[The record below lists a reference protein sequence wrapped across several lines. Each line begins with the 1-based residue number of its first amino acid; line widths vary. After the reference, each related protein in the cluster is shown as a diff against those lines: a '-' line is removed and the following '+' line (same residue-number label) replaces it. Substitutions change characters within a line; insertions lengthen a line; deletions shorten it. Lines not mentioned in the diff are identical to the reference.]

1 MVIDASLLIKN
12 FLRLDEDEDIDIYVN
27 AAEQYF
33 YDAVGKA
40 PDAANTRD
48 FYAICAITQ
57 EFYDHRTMIAD
68 DPEKDR
74 LRHVISSLLDHVR
87 LDMMEDDDGNEG

>member
-1 MVIDASLLIKN
+1 MIVDDSTVKG
-12 FLRLDEDEDIDIYVN
+12 FLRLDEDEDISIYID

-33 YDAVGKA
+33 CDAVGRT
-40 PDAANTRD
+40 PDPDSSREIMAV
-48 FYAICAITQ
+48 CAITQ

-68 DPEKDR
+68 DPAKDR

-87 LDMMEDDDGNEG
+87 LDMMEDDDGNDG